1 MLTFII
7 RHLQET
13 AIAALILTAAAA
25 ILTDSAWAAV
35 IGGAL
40 TLELYAWLG
49 GRYAYLNARQAE
61 IDALRPSLAASP
73 SDFDR
78 EYVTEHVR
86 PGDLIEPRNSGTS
99 ADKKTAVV
107 TLFHGHYRPIARLI
121 VSSDDPLPGALSKG
135 AFFGRVKSVPDG
147 NTGEFRIEIQAKSP
161 KDDRLI

>member
-40 TLELYAWLG
+40 TLGLYAWLG
-49 GRYAYLNARQAE
+49 GRYAYLNARQ
-61 IDALRPSLAASP
+61 
-73 SDFDR
+73 

-99 ADKKTAVV
+99 ADKKTSVV

-135 AFFGRVKSVPDG
+135 ALFGRVKSVPDG

>member
-49 GRYAYLNARQAE
+49 GRLSER
-61 IDALRPSLAASP
+61 AA
-73 SDFDR
+73 
-78 EYVTEHVR
+78 
-86 PGDLIEPRNSGTS
+86 G
-99 ADKKTAVV
+99 
-107 TLFHGHYRPIARLI
+107 
-121 VSSDDPLPGALSKG
+121 
-135 AFFGRVKSVPDG
+135 
-147 NTGEFRIEIQAKSP
+147 
-161 KDDRLI
+161 

>member
-25 ILTDSAWAAV
+25 ILTGSTWAAV

-40 TLELYAWLG
+40 TLGLYAWLNV
-49 GRYAYLNARQAE
+49 RKTE
-61 IDALRPSLAASP
+61 IDASRPSLAASP

-78 EYVTEHVR
+78 EYVTLHVR

-99 ADKKTAVV
+99 ADKKTSVV

>member
-1 MLTFII
+1 MYKL
-7 RHLQET
+7 LKQEGHARRGQFET
-13 AIAALILTAAAA
+13 PHGVVQTPVFMNVGTQGAIK
-25 ILTDSAWAAV
+25 
-35 IGGAL
+35 GAL
-40 TLELYAWLG
+40 SARDLKEINCQVELSNTYHL
-49 GRYAYLNARQAE
+49 
-61 IDALRPSLAASP
+61 
-73 SDFDR
+73 
-78 EYVTEHVR
+78 HVR

-99 ADKKTAVV
+99 ADKKTSVV

>member
-25 ILTDSAWAAV
+25 ILTGSTWAAV

-40 TLELYAWLG
+40 TLGLG
-49 GRYAYLNARQAE
+49 GRYAYLNVRKTE
-61 IDALRPSLAASP
+61 IDASRPSLAASP

-78 EYVTEHVR
+78 EYVTLHVR

-99 ADKKTAVV
+99 ADKKTSVV

>member
-25 ILTDSAWAAV
+25 ILTGSTWAAV

-40 TLELYAWLG
+40 TLGLYAWLG
-49 GRYAYLNARQAE
+49 GRYAYLNVRKTE
-61 IDALRPSLAASP
+61 IDASRPSLAASP

-78 EYVTEHVR
+78 EYVTLHVR

-99 ADKKTAVV
+99 ADKKTSVV
-107 TLFHGHYRPIARLI
+107 TLSTVTTVRSRGSSFRLTILSPAR
-121 VSSDDPLPGALSKG
+121 
-135 AFFGRVKSVPDG
+135 
-147 NTGEFRIEIQAKSP
+147 SP
-161 KDDRLI
+161 KGPFSDGSNRFRMVIPENSG

>member
-40 TLELYAWLG
+40 TLGLYAWLG

-99 ADKKTAVV
+99 ADKRRLSSRFSTV
-107 TLFHGHYRPIARLI
+107 TTGRSPGSSFRLTILSPAR
-121 VSSDDPLPGALSKG
+121 
-135 AFFGRVKSVPDG
+135 
-147 NTGEFRIEIQAKSP
+147 SP
-161 KDDRLI
+161 KGPFRTGQIGSGW

>member
-1 MLTFII
+1 M
-7 RHLQET
+7 
-13 AIAALILTAAAA
+13 
-25 ILTDSAWAAV
+25 
-35 IGGAL
+35 
-40 TLELYAWLG
+40 
-49 GRYAYLNARQAE
+49 
-61 IDALRPSLAASP
+61 
-73 SDFDR
+73 
-78 EYVTEHVR
+78 HVR

-99 ADKKTAVV
+99 ADKKTSVV